1 MELTEATALLS
12 TNVQL
17 AGDRVFAIKTE
28 RYFGDHLKRLTMPP
42 ANEPKSAEAVLQ
54 WIEAHTHANDRF
66 AHVAEK
72 YDSHRAAHGCYDVY
86 PYSNGA
92 LLGTLAAAH
101 MARRILEVGGGLGYS
116 ALWFAYG
123 AGPGSLV
130 ESIERDPTHA
140 AIAREHFTAAGLSD
154 RVKIFEGIG
163 AEVLPALNDSY
174 DVTYFDTDPAES
186 LLDLEQFQRLLKPG
200 GLLISAN
207 LFLGQYAPDL
217 PGLEKTAE
225 YRERILDDAR
235 WLTTFLLD
243 GTAISVKR

>member
-1 MELTEATALLS
+1 ML
-12 TNVQL
+12 
-17 AGDRVFAIKTE
+17 
-28 RYFGDHLKRLTMPP
+28 P

-54 WIEAHTHANDRF
+54 WVEAHTRANDRF

-72 YDSHRAAHGCYDVY
+72 YDSHRGAHGCYDVY

-101 MARRILEVGGGLGYS
+101 RARRILEVGSGLGYS

-123 AGPGSLV
+123 AGPGSLI
-130 ESIERDPTHA
+130 ESVERDPTHA

-163 AEVLPALNDSY
+163 AEVLPTLNESY
-174 DVTYFDTDPAES
+174 DVAYFDTDPAEA

-225 YRERILDDAR
+225 YRERILDDAL
-235 WLTTFLLD
+235 WLTTFLPD
-243 GTAISVKR
+243 GTAMSVKH

>member
-1 MELTEATALLS
+1 ML
-12 TNVQL
+12 
-17 AGDRVFAIKTE
+17 
-28 RYFGDHLKRLTMPP
+28 P

-54 WIEAHTHANDRF
+54 WVEANTRANDRF

-101 MARRILEVGGGLGYS
+101 RARRILEVGGGLGYS

-123 AGPGSLV
+123 AGPGSLI
-130 ESIERDPTHA
+130 ESVERDPTHA
-140 AIAREHFTAAGLSD
+140 AIARDHFTAAGLSD
-154 RVKIFEGIG
+154 RVKIFAGIG
-163 AEVLPALNDSY
+163 AEVLPTLNESY
-174 DVTYFDTDPAES
+174 DVAYFDTDPAEA

-225 YRERILDDAR
+225 YRERILDDAL
-235 WLTTFLLD
+235 WLTTFLPD
-243 GTAISVKR
+243 GTAMSVKR